1 MINKMKQ
8 RYRIAIITA
17 VLCFSLV
24 CGTSAALAC
33 TGIYVGSEA
42 SEDGTVIIARSSDNQ
57 AVWGNHVT
65 VVPRTNETGRKM
77 QVDMEGKVFA
87 DLQPKTYKYT
97 ATPFMDSTM
106 ASAGVPNDATACTNE
121 YGVAITMAVTAFANE
136 AALKADPLIEE
147 GLTENTAADLVICQS
162 YSARNAVRV
171 LLSLIDQYGSSE
183 CNIALIADQKEAW
196 YVEMYTGHQYAAVK
210 LPADQVSAFGNEFTM
225 EYLSDYE
232 ESIVSEE
239 LLTLPE
245 KNGFAV
251 YGKDNELN
259 LFDTYS
265 GESLTESYCHMR
277 TWIGHQVLAPSAFGD
292 DYDAKARYP
301 LCFKPDAP
309 VSLADVCGLMR
320 NRYEGTKYDPDET
333 GRIDM
338 RVIGTDTAMSVH
350 ALQVYPDVPAR
361 MACVTWEST
370 GPAIYGVF
378 VPVSNAV
385 NSISEAYGNN
395 QPASEAG
402 VFDAENYPYYAF
414 KELSTLC
421 VGPTNYQTY
430 GEPVRDYWAKAEQGM
445 FAGMPQAL
453 AKASQQRDIKAI
465 SAYLTDYCNTMQNQA
480 FSDAKALVN
489 DVMWTQSENS
499 NTMKLGRNPETHEIL
514 DTERVLPP
522 MEVSLDASVYAE
534 VPDAATLDGSSS
546 SAESGASGSAGASE
560 SDAPAGSDAAAG
572 SDASSA
578 SAGAAA
584 GKHRPPFVLPVL
596 IIILVLTVL
605 LEAFAL
611 IRARKRPE

>member
-1 MINKMKQ
+1 MNNKMKQ
-8 RYRIAIITA
+8 KYRIAITA
-17 VLCFSLV
+17 AILCFSLV
-24 CGTSAALAC
+24 CSTSAALAC

-106 ASAGVPNDATACTNE
+106 ADAGVPNDATACTNE
-121 YGVAITMAVTAFANE
+121 YGVAITLAVTAFAND

-183 CNIALIADQKEAW
+183 GNIALIVDQKEAW

-225 EYLSDYE
+225 EYLSDFE
-232 ESIVSEE
+232 ESIISED

-309 VSLADVCGLMR
+309 VSLADVCGLLR
-320 NRYEGTKYDPDET
+320 NRFEGTKYDPDAT

-350 ALQVYPDVPAR
+350 ALQVYPDVPAK

-378 VPVSNAV
+378 VPISNAV

-402 VFDAENYPYYAF
+402 VFDVENYPYYAF
-414 KELSTLC
+414 KELTTLC
-421 VGPTNYQTY
+421 VEPSNYQTY
-430 GEPVRDYWAKAEQGM
+430 GKPVRDYWAKAEQGM

-480 FSDAKALVN
+480 FSDAKALLN

-522 MEVSLDASVYAE
+522 MEVDLDASVYAE
-534 VPDAATLDGSSS
+534 VPDAATLDGSS
-546 SAESGASGSAGASE
+546 AGASE
-560 SDAPAGSDAAAG
+560 SAGASDSDASDDSSGSSGSDAA
-572 SDASSA
+572 SA
-578 SAGAAA
+578 SAGTAA
-584 GKHRPPFVLPVL
+584 GKTVPAFAIPVMV
-596 IIILVLTVL
+596 IILILSVL
-605 LEAFAL
+605 LETFAL

>member
-1 MINKMKQ
+1 
-8 RYRIAIITA
+8 
-17 VLCFSLV
+17 
-24 CGTSAALAC
+24 
-33 TGIYVGSEA
+33 
-42 SEDGTVIIARSSDNQ
+42 
-57 AVWGNHVT
+57 
-65 VVPRTNETGRKM
+65 
-77 QVDMEGKVFA
+77 
-87 DLQPKTYKYT
+87 
-97 ATPFMDSTM
+97 
-106 ASAGVPNDATACTNE
+106 
-121 YGVAITMAVTAFANE
+121 MAVTAFANE

-265 GESLTESYCHMR
+265 GESLTENYCHMR

-378 VPVSNAV
+378 VPISNAV

-402 VFDAENYPYYAF
+402 VFEQPARIRGRRLRCGR
-414 KELSTLC
+414 LSILC
-421 VGPTNYQTY
+421 LQGTDDPLRGTGKLPDLRQTCS
-430 GEPVRDYWAKAEQGM
+430 GLLGQRGARHVR
-445 FAGMPQAL
+445 
-453 AKASQQRDIKAI
+453 
-465 SAYLTDYCNTMQNQA
+465 
-480 FSDAKALVN
+480 
-489 DVMWTQSENS
+489 
-499 NTMKLGRNPETHEIL
+499 RN
-514 DTERVLPP
+514 
-522 MEVSLDASVYAE
+522 
-534 VPDAATLDGSSS
+534 
-546 SAESGASGSAGASE
+546 
-560 SDAPAGSDAAAG
+560 AAG
-572 SDASSA
+572 SGKGIPAERHQGDIGLPYRLLQHHAEPSLLRCE
-578 SAGAAA
+578 SAGE
-584 GKHRPPFVLPVL
+584 RCDVDPVRKQQHDE
-596 IIILVLTVL
+596 T
-605 LEAFAL
+605 
-611 IRARKRPE
+611 RAQSGDT

>member
-1 MINKMKQ
+1 MNKKMKQ
-8 RYRIAIITA
+8 KYRIAITTA
-17 VLCFSLV
+17 ILCFSLI
-24 CGTSAALAC
+24 CSTSMAVAC

-42 SEDGTVIIARSSDNQ
+42 SDDGTVILARSSDNQ
-57 AVWGNHVT
+57 VVWGNHVT
-65 VVPRTNETGRKM
+65 VTPRSQEMGRKM
-77 QVDMEGKVFA
+77 QVDMEGKVFEG
-87 DLQPKTYKYT
+87 LQPKTYKYT

-106 ASAGVPNDATACTNE
+106 ASAGVPNDAGACTNE

-136 AALKADPLIEE
+136 SALKADPLIEE

-162 YSARNAVRV
+162 YSARSAVRV
-171 LLSLIDQYGSSE
+171 LLSLIDRYGSSE

-210 LPADQVSAFGNEFTM
+210 LPADQVSVFGNEFTM
-225 EYLSDYE
+225 EYLSDFE
-232 ESIVSEE
+232 ESITSEE

-265 GESLTESYCHMR
+265 GESITSDYCHMR

-292 DYDAKARYP
+292 DYDAKAKYP
-301 LCFKPDAP
+301 LCFKPDDP
-309 VSLADVCGLMR
+309 ISLADVCGLLR
-320 NRYEGTKYDPDET
+320 NRYEGTKYDPDAT

-350 ALQVYPDVPAR
+350 ALQVYPDVPAK
-361 MACVTWEST
+361 MSCVTWEST

-378 VPVSNAV
+378 VPISNAV
-385 NSISEAYGNN
+385 NSISEAYGSN

-402 VFDAENYPYYAF
+402 VFDADDYPYYAF
-414 KELSTLC
+414 KELTTLC
-421 VGPTNYQTY
+421 VGPENFQTY
-430 GEPVRDYWAKAEQGM
+430 GKPVRDYWASAEQGM

-453 AKASQQRDIKAI
+453 ARASQQRDIKAI

-489 DVMWTQSENS
+489 DVVWTQSENS

-514 DTERVLPP
+514 DEPRVLPP

-534 VPDAATLDGSSS
+534 VPDLPESLD
-546 SAESGASGSAGASE
+546 ELSGASDTAAE
-560 SDAPAGSDAAAG
+560 PAGSSEAADAAEA
-572 SDASSA
+572 AS
-578 SAGAAA
+578 
-584 GKHRPPFVLPVL
+584 GKPVPPFAVPLL
-596 IIILVLTVL
+596 IIILILAVL
-605 LEAFAL
+605 LETIAL
-611 IRARKRPE
+611 IRTRKRPE

>member
-1 MINKMKQ
+1 MNNKMKQ
-8 RYRIAIITA
+8 KYRIAITA
-17 VLCFSLV
+17 AILCISLV
-24 CGTSAALAC
+24 CSTSIALAC

-42 SEDGTVIIARSSDNQ
+42 SEDGTVIVARSSDNQ

-65 VVPRTNETGRKM
+65 VVPRTNETGREM

-106 ASAGVPNDATACTNE
+106 ADAGVPNDATACTNE
-121 YGVAITMAVTAFANE
+121 YGVAITMAVTAFANK

-277 TWIGHQVLAPSAFGD
+277 TWIGHQVLAPSVFGD

-309 VSLADVCGLMR
+309 VSLADVCGLLR
-320 NRYEGTKYDPDET
+320 NRYEGTKYDPDKT

-361 MACVTWEST
+361 MACVTWESV

-378 VPVSNAV
+378 VPISNAV

-421 VGPTNYQTY
+421 VGPSNYQTY

-522 MEVSLDASVYAE
+522 MEVDLDASVYAE
-534 VPDAATLDGSSS
+534 VPDAATLDGSS
-546 SAESGASGSAGASE
+546 AGASK
-560 SDAPAGSDAAAG
+560 SDASAGSDTASGSDAA
-572 SDASSA
+572 DASGSSA

-584 GKHRPPFVLPVL
+584 GKPVPPFVLPVL
-596 IIILVLTVL
+596 IAILILSIL
-605 LEAFAL
+605 LEAIAL

>member
-1 MINKMKQ
+1 MNNRGKQ

-17 VLCFSLV
+17 VLCFSLM
-24 CGTSAALAC
+24 CGTSAAFAC
-33 TGIYVGSEA
+33 TGVYVGSEA
-42 SEDGTVIIARSSDNQ
+42 NEDGTVILARSSDNQ

-106 ASAGVPNDATACTNE
+106 AAAGVPNDATACANE
-121 YGVAITMAVTAFANE
+121 YGVAMTMAVTAFANDT
-136 AALKADPLIEE
+136 ALKADPLIEE
-147 GLTENTAADLVICQS
+147 GLTENTAVDLVICQS

-183 CNIALIADQKEAW
+183 CNIALIADQQEAW

-210 LPADQVSAFGNEFTM
+210 LPADQVSVFGNEFTM
-225 EYLSDYE
+225 EYLSDFE
-232 ESIVSEE
+232 ESITSED

-265 GESLTESYCHMR
+265 GESLTSDYCHMR

-301 LCFKPDAP
+301 LCFKADDP
-309 VSLADVCGLMR
+309 VSLTDVCALMR
-320 NRYEGTKYDPDET
+320 NRYDGTKYDPDTT

-350 ALQVYPDVPAR
+350 ALQVYPDVPAK
-361 MACVTWEST
+361 MACVTWESV

-378 VPVSNAV
+378 VPISNAV

-402 VFDAENYPYYAF
+402 VFDAEHYPYYAF
-414 KELSTLC
+414 KELTTLC
-421 VGPTNYQTY
+421 VGPENFQTY
-430 GEPVRDYWAKAEQGM
+430 GKPVRDYWAGAEKGM
-445 FAGMPQAL
+445 FEGMPKAL

-499 NTMKLGRNPETHEIL
+499 NTMKLGRNPETGEVL
-514 DTERVLPP
+514 DTERELPP
-522 MEVSLDASVYAE
+522 MKVSLDASVYAD
-534 VPDAATLDGSSS
+534 VPETAEAAAEANEAAETAA
-546 SAESGASGSAGASE
+546 SAESAE
-560 SDAPAGSDAAAG
+560 TDEPAEPD
-572 SDASSA
+572 
-578 SAGAAA
+578 A
-584 GKHRPPFVLPVL
+584 GKSLPPFVIPLL
-596 IIILVLTVL
+596 IIILGLAVL
-605 LEAFAL
+605 LETIAL

>member
-1 MINKMKQ
+1 MNNKMKQ
-8 RYRIAIITA
+8 KYRIAITA
-17 VLCFSLV
+17 AILCFSLV
-24 CGTSAALAC
+24 CSTSAALAC

-106 ASAGVPNDATACTNE
+106 ADAGVPNDATACTNE
-121 YGVAITMAVTAFANE
+121 YGVAITLAVTAFAND

-183 CNIALIADQKEAW
+183 CNIALIVDQKEAW

-225 EYLSDYE
+225 EYLSDFE
-232 ESIVSEE
+232 ESITSED

-309 VSLADVCGLMR
+309 VSLADVCGLLR

-361 MACVTWEST
+361 MACVTWESV

-378 VPVSNAV
+378 VPISNAV

-414 KELSTLC
+414 KELTTLC
-421 VGPTNYQTY
+421 VEPSNYQTY
-430 GEPVRDYWAKAEQGM
+430 GKPVRDYWAKAEQGM

-480 FSDAKALVN
+480 FSDAKALLN

-522 MEVSLDASVYAE
+522 MEVDLDASVYAE
-534 VPDAATLDGSSS
+534 VPDAATPDGSP
-546 SAESGASGSAGASE
+546 AGASE
-560 SDAPAGSDAAAG
+560 SAGASDSNAVFGSDTA
-572 SDASSA
+572 SA
-578 SAGAAA
+578 SAGTAA
-584 GKHRPPFVLPVL
+584 GKTVPPFVLPVL
-596 IIILVLTVL
+596 IAILILSIL
-605 LEAFAL
+605 LEAIAL

>member
-1 MINKMKQ
+1 MNNKMKQ
-8 RYRIAIITA
+8 KYRIAITA
-17 VLCFSLV
+17 AILCFSLV
-24 CGTSAALAC
+24 CSTSAALAC

-106 ASAGVPNDATACTNE
+106 ADAGVPNDATACTNE
-121 YGVAITMAVTAFANE
+121 YGVAITLAVTAFAND

-183 CNIALIADQKEAW
+183 CNIALIVDQKEAW

-225 EYLSDYE
+225 EYLSDFE
-232 ESIVSEE
+232 ESITSED

-309 VSLADVCGLMR
+309 VSLADVCGLLR
-320 NRYEGTKYDPDET
+320 NRFEGTKYDPDAT

-350 ALQVYPDVPAR
+350 ALQVYPDVPAK

-378 VPVSNAV
+378 VPISNAV

-402 VFDAENYPYYAF
+402 VFDVENYPYYAF
-414 KELSTLC
+414 KELTTLC
-421 VGPTNYQTY
+421 VEPSNYQTY
-430 GEPVRDYWAKAEQGM
+430 GKPVRDYWAKAEQGM

-480 FSDAKALVN
+480 FSDAKALLN

-522 MEVSLDASVYAE
+522 MEVDLDASVYAE
-534 VPDAATLDGSSS
+534 VPDAATLDGSS
-546 SAESGASGSAGASE
+546 AGASE
-560 SDAPAGSDAAAG
+560 SAGASDSDASDDSSGSSGSDAA
-572 SDASSA
+572 SA
-578 SAGAAA
+578 SAGTAA
-584 GKHRPPFVLPVL
+584 GKTVPAFAIPVMV
-596 IIILVLTVL
+596 IILILSVL
-605 LEAFAL
+605 LEAIAL